1 MFVDASALAAIL
13 LEEKDFPIFA
23 NRLDASDASCIT
35 PFVMMETGLAMMRE
49 LEGGAE
55 AAKADIQRLLRQF
68 RINTVELTSE
78 MILAALQAYERY
90 GKGRSHPA
98 KLNMGDC
105 LSYGAA
111 RVLGVPLLY
120 KGEDFAKTDVRSALG

>member
-35 PFVMMETGLAMMRE
+35 PFVMME

>member
-13 LEEKDFPIFA
+13 LEENDFAIFA
-23 NRLDASDASCIT
+23 DRLDTSETSYIT

-49 LEGGAE
+49 LPSGAE
-55 AAKADIQRLLRQF
+55 AAETDIQRILRQF
-68 RINTVELTSE
+68 RIETVKLTSE
-78 MILAALQAYERY
+78 MVVTALQAYERY

-120 KGEDFAKTDVRSALG
+120 KGEDFAKTDIRSALA